1 MTSGQGLLYTLLCTR
16 PPTLPSF
23 CISQARDVRSRKVRF
38 LYGSQINKGVYIKY
52 PHPPICF
59 HSGFSCT
66 DLVPPAVSQGRRGG
80 QTPFHKVCTRRHH
93 QGELQSDVAPEQSG
107 HTCCHIE
114 SVQSEGIKFEPL
126 CECTYAGWRVEIL

>member
-1 MTSGQGLLYTLLCTR
+1 MGRDCCTYFCVPGLPLFPALAYHKQEIYSHVEYDSYMDHKST
-16 PPTLPSF
+16 
-23 CISQARDVRSRKVRF
+23 K
-38 LYGSQINKGVYIKY
+38 VYISNT
-52 PHPPICF
+52 PHPPTCF

-80 QTPFHKVCTRRHH
+80 QTPSHKVCMRRHH
-93 QGELQSDVAPEQSG
+93 QGELQSDKAPEQSG

-126 CECTYAGWRVEIL
+126 CECTYADWRIEIL